1 MSDPLSAGLLGFV
14 GLFALIALH
23 VPIGAAM
30 AIAGLVAFG
39 ILAGFGPAL
48 SLFGTETATALGN
61 LDLAAIPLFLLM
73 GNFASAAGMSAD
85 VYRLAHAL
93 CGHWRGG
100 LAYSTILGCAGFGA
114 VCGSSVATAATM
126 TSVALPEMRKRGY
139 RASLATGS
147 IAAGGTLGILV
158 PPSIIMVL
166 YSVLTEQFVI
176 TLYVAALVPSVIA
189 VVLMLGA
196 VAIVVRSDR
205 DAGPAGPRASR
216 SECLAA
222 AAQSWAVVILAA
234 VIGAGIYSGIFTVN
248 EAAAIGT
255 VLAFGFAV
263 GRRRLTR
270 RILYRTLVN
279 TASTTGMIYMMLIG
293 ANVLSYFVTASRLPE
308 VTVRAVQQ
316 LQVAPLAIIAVLLVI
331 YIILGA
337 IFEEVSVMLVTLPFV
352 LPMVVGFGYSPVWW
366 GIINVIVIE
375 IGMIAPP
382 IGLNV
387 FVVHSLARD
396 VPMKTIYA
404 GIMPFFY
411 AELVLLALLV
421 AFPALTMW
429 LPSAMALK

>member
-1 MSDPLSAGLLGFV
+1 MTDPLIIGLLGFAGMFV
-14 GLFALIALH
+14 LIALH

-30 AIAGLVAFG
+30 AIAGFVAFG
-39 ILAGFGPAL
+39 LMAGFKPAVT
-48 SLFGTETATALGN
+48 LFGTETATALGN

-73 GNFASAAGMSAD
+73 GGFAALAGMSAD
-85 VYRLAHAL
+85 AYRLAQAL

-126 TSVALPEMRKRGY
+126 TSIALPEMRERGY
-139 RASLATGS
+139 RASLATGC

-166 YSVLTEQFVI
+166 YGVLTEQFVI
-176 TLYVAALVPSVIA
+176 TLYVAAIVPSVIA
-189 VVLMLGA
+189 VTLLLA
-196 VAIVVRSDR
+196 AAAIVVRADPG
-205 DAGPAGPRASR
+205 AGPAGPKATRAER
-216 SECLAA
+216 VAA
-222 AAQSWAVVILAA
+222 AVGSWAVLFLAA
-234 VIGAGIYSGIFTVN
+234 VMAAGIYTGIFTVN

-255 VLAFGFAV
+255 ALAFFVAAA
-263 GRRRLTR
+263 RKRLTP
-270 RILYRTLVN
+270 RIFYRTLVDA
-279 TASTTGMIYMMLIG
+279 ASTTGMIYLMLIG

-308 VTVRAVQQ
+308 VTVAAVQQ
-316 LQVAPLAIIAVLLVI
+316 LSVPPIAVLALLLAI
-331 YIILGA
+331 YIVLGA
-337 IFEEVSVMLVTLPFV
+337 IFEEVSVMLITLPFV
-352 LPMVVGFGYSPVWW
+352 LPLVVGYGYSPVWW

-387 FVVHSLARD
+387 FVVQSLARD

-411 AELVLLALLV
+411 ALLLTLALLL
-421 AFPALTMW
+421 AFPPLTMW
-429 LPSAMALK
+429 LPATLGMK

>member
-1 MSDPLSAGLLGFV
+1 MNDPLSVGILGFV
-14 GLFALIALH
+14 GMFALIALH

-30 AIAGLVAFG
+30 GIAGLAAFG
-39 ILAGFGPAL
+39 MLAGFGPAV

-100 LAYSTILGCAGFGA
+100 LAYSTILGCAAFGA

-139 RASLATGS
+139 RASLSTGS

-158 PPSIIMVL
+158 PPSIILVL

-176 TLYVAALVPSVIA
+176 TLYVAAIVPSVIA
-189 VVLMLGA
+189 VVLLMAA
-196 VAIVVRSDR
+196 VAMVVRADPG
-205 DAGPAGPRASR
+205 AGPAGPKAGR
-216 SECLAA
+216 SELAA
-222 AAQSWAVVILAA
+222 AALQSWAVVFLAV
-234 VIGAGIYSGIFTVN
+234 VIGAGIYTGIFTVN

-255 VLAFGFAV
+255 VLALGFAA
-263 GRRRLTR
+263 GRKRLTR
-270 RILYRTLVN
+270 RVLYRTLVE

-308 VTVRAVQQ
+308 VTVNAIQQ
-316 LQVAPLAIIAVLLVI
+316 LNVAPLAIIAVLLVI

-337 IFEEVSVMLVTLPFV
+337 IFEEVSVMLITLPFV
-352 LPMVVGFGYSPVWW
+352 LPMIVGFGYSPVWW

-396 VPMKTIYA
+396 IPMKTIYA

-411 AELVLLALLV
+411 AEVVLLAILV
-421 AFPALTMW
+421 AFPVLTMW
-429 LPSAMALK
+429 LPQAMGLK

>member
-1 MSDPLSAGLLGFV
+1 VSDPVTV
-14 GLFALIALH
+14 GLVGFAGMFALIALH

-30 AIAGLVAFG
+30 GIAGLVAFG
-39 ILAGFGPAL
+39 MLAGFGPAV

-73 GNFASAAGMSAD
+73 GNFAAAAGMASD

-100 LAYSTILGCAGFGA
+100 LAYSTIFGCAGFGS

-126 TSVALPEMRKRGY
+126 TSIALPEMRKRGY
-139 RASLATGS
+139 RTSLSTGC
-147 IAAGGTLGILV
+147 IAAGGTLGILI

-166 YSVLTEQFVI
+166 YAVLTEQFVI
-176 TLYVAALVPSVIA
+176 TLYVASIVPSVIA
-189 VVLMLGA
+189 VVLLLAA
-196 VAIVVRSDR
+196 VAIVVRADPR
-205 DAGPAGPRASR
+205 AGPAGPKADRA
-216 SECLAA
+216 ELVAA
-222 AAQSWAVVILAA
+222 FWQSWPVAFLMLVIC
-234 VIGAGIYSGIFTVN
+234 GGIYAGIFTVN

-255 VLAFGFAV
+255 VLSFGLAALR
-263 GRRRLTR
+263 GRLTR
-270 RILYRTLVN
+270 RILYRTLVEA
-279 TASTTGMIYMMLIG
+279 ASTTGMIYMMLIG

-308 VTVRAVQQ
+308 VTVGAIQQ

-331 YIILGA
+331 YIVLGA
-337 IFEEVSVMLVTLPFV
+337 IFEEVSVMLITLPFV
-352 LPMVVGFGYSPVWW
+352 LPMIVGFGYSPVWW

-396 VPMKTIYA
+396 IPMKTIYA

-411 AELVLLALLV
+411 AELVLLAILV
-421 AFPALTMW
+421 AFPVLTMW
-429 LPSAMALK
+429 MPQAMGLK

>member
-1 MSDPLSAGLLGFV
+1 VNDSLTVGILGFV
-14 GLFALIALH
+14 GMFALIALH

-30 AIAGLVAFG
+30 GIAGLVAFG
-39 ILAGFGPAL
+39 MLAGFGPAV

-139 RASLATGS
+139 RASLSTGS

-176 TLYVAALVPSVIA
+176 TLYVAAIVPSVIA
-189 VVLMLGA
+189 VVLLMAA
-196 VAIVVRSDR
+196 VAMVVRADPG
-205 DAGPAGPRASR
+205 AGPAGPKAGR
-216 SECLAA
+216 SELAA
-222 AAQSWAVVILAA
+222 AALQSWAVVFLAV
-234 VIGAGIYSGIFTVN
+234 VIGAGIYTGIFTVN

-255 VLAFGFAV
+255 VLALGFAA
-263 GRRRLTR
+263 GRKRLTR
-270 RILYRTLVN
+270 RVLYRTLVE

-308 VTVRAVQQ
+308 VTVNAIQQ
-316 LQVAPLAIIAVLLVI
+316 LNVAPLAIIAVLLVI

-337 IFEEVSVMLVTLPFV
+337 IFEEVSVMLITLPFV
-352 LPMVVGFGYSPVWW
+352 LPMIVGFGYSPVWW

-396 VPMKTIYA
+396 IPMKTIYA

-411 AELVLLALLV
+411 AEVVLLAILV
-421 AFPALTMW
+421 AFPVLTMW
-429 LPSAMALK
+429 LPQAMGMK

>member
-1 MSDPLSAGLLGFV
+1 MSDPLTVGILGFV
-14 GLFALIALH
+14 SMAALIALH

-30 AIAGLVAFG
+30 GLAGLVAFG
-39 ILAGFGPAL
+39 ILAGFGPSA
-48 SLFGTETATALGN
+48 SLFGTEAATALGN

-73 GNFASAAGMSAD
+73 GNFASVAGMSAD

-100 LAYSTILGCAGFGA
+100 LAYSTILGCGGFGA

-139 RASLATGS
+139 SASLSTGS

-166 YSVLTEQFVI
+166 YAVLTEQFVI
-176 TLYVAALVPSVIA
+176 TLYVAAIVPSMVGVALLLAAVAA
-189 VVLMLGA
+189 VVRADPG
-196 VAIVVRSDR
+196 
-205 DAGPAGPRASR
+205 AGPAGPKASR
-216 SECLAA
+216 PELIAA
-222 AAQSWAVVILAA
+222 ARQSWAVVFLAV

-263 GRRRLTR
+263 IRRRLTR
-270 RILYRTLVN
+270 RILYRTLVE

-308 VTVRAVQQ
+308 VTVGAIQQ
-316 LQVAPLAIIAVLLVI
+316 LSMAPLAIIAVLLVI

-337 IFEEVSVMLVTLPFV
+337 IFEEVSVMLITLPFV
-352 LPMVVGFGYSPVWW
+352 LPMIVGFGYSPVWW

-396 VPMKTIYA
+396 IPMKTIYA

-411 AELVLLALLV
+411 AELVLLAILL
-421 AFPALTMW
+421 AFPVLTMW
-429 LPSAMALK
+429 LPQAMSLK

>member
-1 MSDPLSAGLLGFV
+1 MIGVLGFT
-14 GLFALIALH
+14 GMFALIALH

-30 AIAGLVAFG
+30 GIAGFVAFG
-39 ILAGFGPAL
+39 ITSGFGPAVT
-48 SLFGTETATALGN
+48 LFGTETASALGN

-73 GNFASAAGMSAD
+73 GSFASVAGMSAD
-85 VYRLAHAL
+85 VYRLAQAL

-139 RASLATGS
+139 RVTLATGC

-176 TLYVAALVPSVIA
+176 TLYVAAIVPSVIA
-189 VVLMLGA
+189 VILLLA
-196 VAIVVRSDR
+196 AAAIVVRADPA
-205 DAGPAGPRASR
+205 AGPAGPTASR
-216 SECLAA
+216 AECIAA
-222 AAQSWAVVILAA
+222 AVQAWAVVSLAV
-234 VIGAGIYSGIFTVN
+234 VIGIGIYTGVFTVN
-248 EAAAIGT
+248 EAAAIGA
-255 VLAFGFAV
+255 VLAFLCAAV
-263 GRRRLTR
+263 RRRLTR
-270 RILYRTLVN
+270 RTLYRTLVD

-308 VTVRAVQQ
+308 VTVTAIEQ
-316 LQVAPLAIIAVLLVI
+316 LHAPPLLVLALLLAL
-331 YIILGA
+331 YIVLGA
-337 IFEEVSVMLVTLPFV
+337 IFEEVSVMLITLPFV
-352 LPMVVGFGYSPVWW
+352 LPMVVGFGYHPVWW

-387 FVVHSLARD
+387 FVVHNMAGG
-396 VPMKTIYA
+396 VPMKAIYS
-404 GIMPFFY
+404 GIMPFL
-411 AELVLLALLV
+411 AAQLLLLAILV
-421 AFPALTMW
+421 VAPGLTMW
-429 LPSAMALK
+429 LPALLGMK